1 MSTRLHTAH
10 VLTTF
15 SFLVP
20 ALLVLGIVAKFAI
33 CSGSAASYSAGRE
46 QQVPLFVPSDQD
58 VEQLGCNGTGQP
70 GQPGV
75 QANLL
80 LNSFNGNEVTV
91 LSSPYRYASNNYRQR
106 PSGAD
111 SDLGYSSTITPS
123 SEMAPASAARRAA
136 SPESGRASSPS
147 VCSSARYGLQKK
159 KSNGSI
165 IITTTAQIHSSDEA
179 SDFECVR
186 DRRSEGLS
194 AKKESKEVTVIKEI
208 ARDVSELVKMSVG
221 ADALPSDLV
230 EDFPGAMR
238 DSQELRTRPQQLK
251 SKHQPDS
258 MTGLAAKPDILAN
271 TSELIEILDKMPV
284 VEEMC

>member
-1 MSTRLHTAH
+1 MIT
-10 VLTTF
+10 
-15 SFLVP
+15 VP

-46 QQVPLFVPSDQD
+46 QQVPLFVPSEQEA
-58 VEQLGCNGTGQP
+58 EQLGCGGAGQQ
-70 GQPGV
+70 GQQPGV

-123 SEMAPASAARRAA
+123 SEMAPASTARRAA

-159 KSNGSI
+159 KSNGGGSV

-186 DRRSEGLS
+186 DRREGDRVGSIVTSSTL
-194 AKKESKEVTVIKEI
+194 KKEPKEMTVMKGI
-208 ARDVSELVKMSVG
+208 ARDVSELVKVSVEVG
-221 ADALPSDLV
+221 DMACLNSENTEGHIDSNHDSTEEQRMKSLRPKHPPLSDGV
-230 EDFPGAMR
+230 
-238 DSQELRTRPQQLK
+238 SVT
-251 SKHQPDS
+251 
-258 MTGLAAKPDILAN
+258 PDILAN
-271 TSELIEILDKMPV
+271 TSELIEILEKMPV
-284 VEEMC
+284 VEELC